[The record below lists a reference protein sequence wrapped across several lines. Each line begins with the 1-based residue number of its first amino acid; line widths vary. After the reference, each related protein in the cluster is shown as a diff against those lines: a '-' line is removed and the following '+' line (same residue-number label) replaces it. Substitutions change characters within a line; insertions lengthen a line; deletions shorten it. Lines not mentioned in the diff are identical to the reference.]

1 MARRVY
7 VDGPYGQLH
16 ARVAG
21 TAVAG
26 QSSLVCFH
34 MSPMSSR
41 TFERFL
47 DAIAASGR
55 HAIAID
61 TPGFG
66 MSDGPPTPPSIADYA
81 RAMLAAIDALA
92 APGPVDLMGYHTGSM
107 IALELA
113 ATQPVRVRRVVC
125 ISTPIFTDAERA
137 ALRDHY
143 APEPPTRDGS
153 HLVTRWNS
161 FVEHHLGRGTDL
173 DAVADAFP
181 ERLLGRANGW
191 WGHRAAFDFAPDL
204 RLPEVAQP
212 VLVINCGD
220 DLHEYTLRAAP
231 LLRNGVIVERPDWGH
246 GFLDASTADA
256 VALVNGF
263 VAAPVEAPLEA
274 AG

>member
-7 VDGPYGQLH
+7 CDGPFGQMH

-21 TAVAG
+21 TA
-26 QSSLVCFH
+26 SDDRPTLVCFH

-47 DAIAASGR
+47 DAVAATDR

-66 MSDGPPTPPSIADYA
+66 MSDGPDAPPEIADYA
-81 RAMLAAIDALA
+81 RAMLSAIDALA
-92 APGPVDLMGYHTGSM
+92 GAGPVDLMGYHTGSM
-107 IALELA
+107 IALDLA
-113 ATQPVRVRRVVC
+113 ASHPARVRRVVC
-125 ISTPIFTDAERA
+125 ISTPIFTEADRA
-137 ALRDHY
+137 ALSAHY
-143 APEPPTRDGS
+143 APEPPALDGS

-161 FVEHHLGRGTDL
+161 FLHYHLGRGTDL

-191 WGHRAAFDFAPDL
+191 WGHRAAFRYAADL

-212 VLVINCGD
+212 ILVINPAD

-231 LLRNGVIVERPDWGH
+231 LLRNGTIVERPEWGH

-256 VALVNGF
+256 VDLVGSF
-263 VAAPVEAPLEA
+263 LSAD
-274 AG
+274 

>member
-16 ARVAG
+16 ARIAG
-21 TAVAG
+21 TRLVG
-26 QSSLVCFH
+26 QPSLVCFH

-47 DAIAASGR
+47 DAVAATGR

-66 MSDGPPTPPSIADYA
+66 MSDGPTSAPAIADYA
-81 RAMLAAIDALA
+81 NAMLAAIDALA
-92 APGPVDLMGYHTGSM
+92 APGRVDLMGYHTGSM

-113 ATQPVRVRRVVC
+113 ATQPARIRRVVC

-143 APEPPTRDGS
+143 APEPPTLDGS

-161 FVEHHLGRGTDL
+161 FVHHHLGRGTDL
-173 DAVADAFP
+173 KAVADAFP

-204 RLPEVAQP
+204 RLPDVAQP

-220 DLHEYTLRAAP
+220 DLQEYTWRAAP
-231 LLRNGVIVERPDWGH
+231 LLRNGVIVERPAWGH

-256 VALVNGF
+256 VALAEGF
-263 VAAPVEAPLEA
+263 LAAPDTAPFESA
-274 AG
+274 R